1 MGGRTLDSQNLRH
14 LDNGKNIRIYSSIDM
29 PKKKMFIKRE
39 DASDLRP
46 KKLKPFNLKDF
57 IIRSKELQKAVE
69 KEMKEM
75 NEYSYFAQ

>member
-1 MGGRTLDSQNLRH
+1 
-14 LDNGKNIRIYSSIDM
+14 M
-29 PKKKMFIKRE
+29 PKKKKLIKRE
-39 DASDLRP
+39 DASALRP